1 MTRSRHTGGRQGDR
15 RVTARGI
22 NVNVTL
28 LFSLAKHAAVMDAYV
43 AGLEERV
50 RRGLPIDYLASVA
63 SFFSSAWT
71 QQSTACSTSA
81 AGATSPGARRS
92 QTRGSPSP
100 TRRTSRRALRCARPG
115 RASPQRVLWASTGT
129 KDARYGDVKY
139 VEELAGRGVVNT
151 MPPGTLAAFRDHG
164 RVADALAGSEDAAR
178 AALAE
183 PTAAGITSMWSP
195 HGCSMTASPRS
206 GLDAR
211 AARRPGLSPRIHP
224 TTGEVMKRLATTVTQ
239 HPVRVLLVRP
249 VALVA
254 LLALTSPGGVAER
267 ADVMKADQTAFL
279 PDRYESVR
287 AAQLEKRGFPAPDGA
302 TATIVVRRRDH
313 ARLSAS
319 DIARAGR
326 LAQTLATVHG
336 VPTRQPTAAA
346 SPRTARCCSARC
358 CSTAPPSTRS

>member
-1 MTRSRHTGGRQGDR
+1 
-15 RVTARGI
+15 
-22 NVNVTL
+22 
-28 LFSLAKHAAVMDAYV
+28 MDAYV

-50 RRGLPIDYLASVA
+50 RRGLPVDYLASVA
-63 SFFSSAWT
+63 SFFVSRVD
-71 QQSTACSTSA
+71 TAVDHLLA
-81 AGATSPGARRS
+81 RARPQATSPGAPRS
-92 QTRGSPSP
+92 QTHGSP
-100 TRRTSRRALRCARPG
+100 TRTRTHLFAGERFAALAPDG
-115 RASPQRVLWASTGT
+115 AWPQRVLWASTGT
-129 KDARYGDVKY
+129 KDPRYGDVKY

-151 MPPGTLAAFRDHG
+151 MPPATLAAFRDHG
-164 RVADALAGSEDAAR
+164 RVADALTGSEDAAR

-183 PTAAGITSMWSP
+183 LTAAGIDLDVVTARLLDDGVAAFAASM
-195 HGCSMTASPRS
+195 R
-206 GLDAR
+206 R

-239 HPVRVLLVRP
+239 HPVRVLLVWL

-287 AAQLEKRGFPAPDGA
+287 AAQLEQRGFPAPDGA

-319 DIARAGR
+319 DIARASR
-326 LAQTLATVHG
+326 LAQTLTTVHG
-336 VPTRQPTAAA
+336 VRDAAA
-346 SPRTARCCSARC
+346 NRSGLSPNGKVLLGTVLFNRTTFDPLLTKDVKSLRASSNR
-358 CSTAPPSTRS
+358 PSRRA